1 MNVID
6 ITAEKKPDTIQRL
19 AAYCRVSSDSEDQLH
34 SFAAQLKYYSD
45 YDKSH
50 PEVKLVDI
58 YADEGLSGTSMKK
71 RDEMNRMTSD
81 CQKGKI
87 DKIIVKSVSRF
98 ARNTE
103 DLLNTLRLL
112 KSLGVTVF
120 FEEQGIDTSKLN
132 SELFIT
138 FPGMIAQQ
146 ESESISGNRRWSIQ
160 KRMESGEYVGSK
172 PPYGFDLHDGNL
184 VINEKEANT
193 VRRIFYLYL
202 QGYGKEHI
210 ADILNKEGIPKKC
223 GSGLWRQTT
232 ILYIL
237 NNERYYGDAIL
248 QKTYMTDTLPYRE
261 KINKGEKTKYY
272 VENANPPIITKEVFE
287 SVRRLQKE
295 REGQG
300 KYQRKKHCLTQKVFC
315 PICNRAY
322 RRLKANGIQYWEST
336 RKKSEPC
343 QCIRFRMKESDL
355 HTAFSILSFK
365 LTDQREAL
373 IEYLIKQLTRIDNL
387 CSDNQDRIHEIDIDL
402 AQLSAQNHVITK
414 LHNKGI
420 LTASEFTEQSYEIEN
435 AIAELRIKRR
445 MLLHENHNDDTL
457 GELSDLNRLLIDYNP
472 SAEFDN
478 VLFRQAVKR
487 VEVIDQMTV
496 RFVLL
501 GNIRFIETIAKKGS
515 ATV

>member
-1 MNVID
+1 M
-6 ITAEKKPDTIQRL
+6 
-19 AAYCRVSSDSEDQLH
+19 
-34 SFAAQLKYYSD
+34 
-45 YDKSH
+45 
-50 PEVKLVDI
+50 
-58 YADEGLSGTSMKK
+58 
-71 RDEMNRMTSD
+71 
-81 CQKGKI
+81 
-87 DKIIVKSVSRF
+87 
-98 ARNTE
+98 
-103 DLLNTLRLL
+103 
-112 KSLGVTVF
+112 
-120 FEEQGIDTSKLN
+120 
-132 SELFIT
+132 
-138 FPGMIAQQ
+138 
-146 ESESISGNRRWSIQ
+146 
-160 KRMESGEYVGSK
+160 
-172 PPYGFDLHDGNL
+172 
-184 VINEKEANT
+184 
-193 VRRIFYLYL
+193 
-202 QGYGKEHI
+202 
-210 ADILNKEGIPKKC
+210 
-223 GSGLWRQTT
+223 
-232 ILYIL
+232 
-237 NNERYYGDAIL
+237 
-248 QKTYMTDTLPYRE
+248 
-261 KINKGEKTKYY
+261 
-272 VENANPPIITKEVFE
+272 
-287 SVRRLQKE
+287 QKE